1 MNHSD
6 TCPLPTGDIPLIL
19 ALTTGYS
26 RDPFTQLFFLVG
38 LWVPGGQE
46 CRSFIS
52 SSKCWSWG
60 LAHRRCSGEACSLG
74 VLESQSTYCKQGSE
88 VAVSGLEAE
97 LGVWLDFA
105 SSG

>member
-1 MNHSD
+1 M
-6 TCPLPTGDIPLIL
+6 CPQPTGDTPLIL

-26 RDPFTQLFFLVG
+26 RDPFTQLFFPAG
-38 LWVPGGQE
+38 LWAPGSQE
-46 CRSFIS
+46 CHSFIS

-60 LAHRRCSGEACSLG
+60 PAHSRCSGEACFLG
-74 VLESQSTYCKQGSE
+74 VVESQTRSCKQGSE
-88 VAVSGLEAE
+88 MAVFGLEAK